1 MKYVYVYIKNY
12 MGKISKYQQLKHL
25 QNNSKLGSHLTGWIT
40 QELNHIKKKKKNN
53 IRNPPGYDL
62 AHERGRENAKGFGYE
77 HTNLVLK
84 KDHKIQHKFDNLG
97 KKNKTRNF
105 DILYK

>member
-1 MKYVYVYIKNY
+1 MKFVYVYIKNY

-25 QNNSKLGSHLTGWIT
+25 QNDSKLGSHLTGWIT
-40 QELNHIKKKKKNN
+40 QELNYKKKKKKNN

-97 KKNKTRNF
+97 KNNKTRNF